1 MPTQLFEYVASNA
14 SLKVDREAGL
24 LRSVK
29 ILGHISANG
38 YEYQPA
44 AIARAARLY
53 DGKVVNFNHPSK
65 PSDPR
70 SSYDRFGWLS
80 GIQVKEDGLYGDL
93 HYLKSHPF
101 AAPVLEAAERNP
113 ALFGMSH
120 VAHGDKRQRG
130 SRVVVED
137 IESVSSVDLVS
148 DPATVK
154 GLFESYSM
162 SQKTTVREVLKHYLG
177 SGGGVHSRQIE
188 AFTLLE
194 QDMPMGAEMAA
205 PEAGMDST
213 AQAHEAFKAMVI
225 AVLDDTAL
233 DMKGMLSKIKEILK
247 AKEKLMGG
255 GESSSETPEEGGE
268 MPAEESKKVKPT
280 ETQLQERVT
289 RMERRDA
296 VRLLCDA
303 DQFIPSPVQMKALAA
318 LTEEADVKALIEDLK
333 GGIGIRGSAAPGS
346 GRLGKGS
353 ATGAGITAVKPKS
366 AAPSSPALT
375 EQIKLPK
382 TREELKA
389 FILN

>member
-1 MPTQLFEYVASNA
+1 MANTFTSSSGLQSVTGVFEPPGKSLRSHLDRSAVQLREYCASNA
-14 SLKVDREAGL
+14 RLKVDREAGVL
-24 LRSVK
+24 HSVK
-29 ILGHISANG
+29 ILGLQSANG
-38 YEYQPA
+38 YTYLPE
-44 AIARAARLY
+44 AISKAARLY
-53 DGKVVNFNHPSK
+53 DGKVVNFNHPTK
-65 PSDPR
+65 VSDAR

-80 GIQVKEDGLYGDL
+80 KIEVRDDGLYGDL

-101 AAPVLEAAERNP
+101 AAPVIEAAERNP

-120 VAHGDKRQRG
+120 VANGNKGRRG
-130 SRVVVED
+130 AMVVVEEID
-137 IESVSSVDLVS
+137 SVSSVDLVS

-162 SQKTTVREVLKHYLG
+162 SQKTTVREVLTKALSPEKYK
-177 SGGGVHSRQIE
+177 
-188 AFTLLE
+188 LLVE
-194 QDMPMGAEMAA
+194 QDYPLGAEMAA

-255 GESSSETPEEGGE
+255 GETSSETPEEGGE
-268 MPAEESKKVKPT
+268 MPAEESKKVKT
-280 ETQLQERVT
+280 ADTNLQERVT

-303 DQFIPSPVQMKALAA
+303 DQFIPSPVQL
-318 LTEEADVKALIEDLK
+318 KALITDFKGLK
-333 GGIGIRGSAAPGS
+333 QAPGRI
-346 GRLGKGS
+346 G
-353 ATGAGITAVKPKS
+353 VKPKS
-366 AAPSSPALT
+366 AAPSPPVPLA

>member
-44 AIARAARLY
+44 AIARAAKLY
-53 DGKVVNFNHPSK
+53 DGKVVNFNHPAK
-65 PSDPR
+65 PSDAR

-80 GIQVKEDGLYGDL
+80 SIQVKEDGLYGDL

-113 ALFGMSH
+113 GLFGMSH
-120 VAHGDKRQRG
+120 VAHGEKKQRG

-154 GLFESYSM
+154 SLFESYSM
-162 SQKTTVREVLKHYLG
+162 SQKTTVREVLIKALAP
-177 SGGGVHSRQIE
+177 E
-188 AFTLLE
+188 KFKLLIE
-194 QDMPMGAEMAA
+194 QDYPMGAEMAA

-225 AVLDDTAL
+225 AVLDDTGL

-268 MPAEESKKVKPT
+268 MPAEESKKTKT
-280 ETQLQERVT
+280 ADTNLQERVT

-318 LTEEADVKALIEDLK
+318 LTEEADVKALITDFKGLK
-333 GGIGIRGSAAPGS
+333 QAPG
-346 GRLGKGS
+346 R
-353 ATGAGITAVKPKS
+353 TGVKPKS
-366 AAPSSPALT
+366 AAPSPPTLT
-375 EQIKLPK
+375 EQVKLPK